1 MSVHLKHII
10 GLLLIVMILV
20 SCSEET
26 LTNGQGFSKL
36 SNKQSGI
43 DFSNDLRF
51 EDDFN
56 IYKYRNFYNGGGVGI
71 SDINNDGLVD
81 IYFTANMLP
90 NKLYLNNGD
99 LSFTDITENAGVA
112 GNKNWSTGVSMADIN
127 GDGWVDIYVCNSGD
141 VKGDNK
147 QNELFIN
154 QGDNTFLEQA
164 EKFGLADQ
172 GYSTHAAF
180 FDFDKD
186 GDLDVY
192 LLNNSFQAIGS
203 FNLTKNERP
212 IRHKEGGDKLY
223 RNDNGKFTDISEAA
237 GIYGSV
243 IGFGLG
249 VTVGDIDLDGW
260 LDIYISND
268 FFERDYIYMNN
279 GDGTFRENL
288 EDQMNSISGASMG
301 ADMADINNDGYP
313 DIFVTEMLPEPND
326 RLKTKTTFENWD
338 KYTYNVK
345 HGYYHQFTRN
355 MLQLNNGNGS
365 FSEIGRMAG
374 VEATDWS
381 WGALINDFD
390 NDGYKDLFIA
400 NGIHKDLTD
409 QDYINFISTEEMAKE
424 VIKKDGVDFK
434 KLTDVI
440 PSTMIP
446 NYMYKNTGNLQFDN
460 VTDDWGLSE
469 PSHSN
474 GSAYGDLDND
484 GDLDL
489 VINNSNSLASIYIN
503 NIQQVIGGNNYLKV
517 NLKGQGKNTQ
527 AIGTKLV
534 VCVDDKKFHHEQ
546 VPVRGFQSSMDPR
559 PNFGLG
565 EADRID
571 SLLVYWYDGT
581 KTKLL
586 DVAINTTYDIVKG
599 ETNHQSTIMV
609 KDATQS
615 LFNDITDASKISFV
629 HEENDFVDFDRDRL
643 IYHMLSAEGPAL
655 CVADFNG
662 DGRED
667 FYVGGATDQEGKIY
681 LQAEDGSFAE
691 GNNTVFETDKISEDV
706 DCSCVDVD
714 GDGDQDLYV
723 ASGGNEFPTTSSLLI
738 DRLYINNGRGNFTKS
753 NQILP
758 SFKFQNSSCV
768 SAADV
773 DGDGDQDLFVGA
785 RSNPLIYGVPVDGF
799 LLINDGEGKYTDQT
813 KSLSPGLLKLGM
825 IKDGV
830 WADIDNDNDTDLLV
844 VGEWMGVKVFLNQ
857 DGKLTEASSK
867 LGLSSSNGWW
877 NKIIP
882 ADLDNDGD
890 IDFVLGNHGLNS
902 RFSASEEKPVS
913 IYVNDFDRNGTAEP
927 IICQYIGDKSYPL
940 ALKHDLI
947 VQLPGLRKKYTQYEA
962 YKDQTIEDIFLPEQL
977 QNAIVTEATTLESS
991 ILLNNGAQGFELKA
1005 LPVEAQVAPVFDIV
1019 VDDFNDDGFKDLL
1032 LGGNFNYAKPEV
1044 GIYEASYGVVL
1055 LGDGKGNFT
1064 YLPNRTSGLKLS
1076 GDIRNMISLKDGSR
1090 NKILIARNN
1099 ESMKVIEY

>member
-1 MSVHLKHII
+1 MRFEIRMLIYLLVSVTVCI
-10 GLLLIVMILV
+10 
-20 SCSEET
+20 SCSEEGGVN
-26 LTNGQGFSKL
+26 LHKFNKL
-36 SNKQSGI
+36 SSNKSGV
-43 DFSNDLRF
+43 DFSNDLKF

-71 SDINNDGLVD
+71 ADVNNDGFVD

-99 LSFTDITENAGVA
+99 LTFTDVTEKAGVT
-112 GNKNWSTGVSMADIN
+112 GSKNWSTGVSMADIN
-127 GDGWVDIYVCNSGD
+127 GDGWVDIYICNSGD
-141 VKGDNK
+141 IKGDNK

-154 QGDNTFLEQA
+154 QGDGTFLEEA
-164 EKFGLADQ
+164 ETYGLADQ
-172 GYSTHAAF
+172 GFSTHAAF

-212 IRHKEGGDKLY
+212 IRHVEGGDKLY
-223 RNDNGKFTDISEAA
+223 RNDNGQFVDISEEA
-237 GIYGSV
+237 GIYGSI

-249 VTVGDIDLDGW
+249 VTVGDINLDGW

-279 GDGTFRENL
+279 GDGTFKENL

-338 KYTYNVK
+338 KYRYNVK

-390 NDGYKDLFIA
+390 NDGFKDLFIA

-440 PSTMIP
+440 PSTKIP
-446 NYMYKNTGNLQFDN
+446 NYMYKNTGGLQFDN
-460 VTDDWGLSE
+460 VTEDWGLAE

-489 VINNSNSLASIYIN
+489 VINNSNTPASIYIN
-503 NIQQVIGGNNYLKV
+503 GSQQPDGETSYLKV
-517 NLKGQGKNTQ
+517 NLTGGEKNTQ

-534 VCVDDKKFHHEQ
+534 VCIGEQRYYHEQ

-565 EADRID
+565 KATQID
-571 SLLVYWYDGT
+571 SLLVHWYDGT
-581 KTKLL
+581 KSKLTDIEVNKTI
-586 DVAINTTYDIVKG
+586 DVKKNEEESKASNLIK
-599 ETNHQSTIMV
+599 
-609 KDATQS
+609 KDGVE
-615 LFNDITDASKISFV
+615 LFEDVTDQFKIGYK
-629 HEENDFVDFDRDRL
+629 HKENEFVDFDRDRL
-643 IYHMLSAEGPAL
+643 IYHMLSTEGPAL
-655 CVADFNG
+655 CTADFNG
-662 DGRED
+662 DRRED
-667 FYVGGATDQEGKIY
+667 FYIGGATDQSGQVY
-681 LQAEDGSFAE
+681 LQMANGGFKE
-691 GNNTVFETDKISEDV
+691 GTSAIFSDDVLSEDV
-706 DCSCVDVD
+706 SCSCVDID
-714 GDGDQDLYV
+714 GDNDIDIYV
-723 ASGGNEFPTTSSLLI
+723 ASGGNEFPTTSSALI
-738 DRLYINNGRGNFTKS
+738 DRLYINDGRGNFSKS

-768 SAADV
+768 TAADYDA
-773 DGDGDQDLFVGA
+773 DGDMDLFVGA
-785 RSNPLIYGVPVDGF
+785 RSNPLLYGVPVDGF
-799 LLINDGEGKYTDQT
+799 LLVNDGDGKLSDQT
-813 KSLSPGLLKLGM
+813 KTLAPELIKLGM
-825 IKDGV
+825 IKDAV
-830 WADIDNDNDTDLLV
+830 WADIDDDKDLDLLI
-844 VGEWMGVKVFLNQ
+844 VGEWMGIKVFTNQ
-857 DGKLTEASSK
+857 DGQLTESSNQ
-867 LGLSSSNGWW
+867 LGLSNSNGWW
-877 NKIIP
+877 NKIVSS
-882 ADLDNDGD
+882 DLDGDGD
-890 IDFVLGNHGLNS
+890 LDFVLGNHGLNS
-902 RFSASEEKPVS
+902 RFSASVEKPVTM
-913 IYVNDFDRNGTAEP
+913 YVNDFDRNGTAEP
-927 IICQYIGDKSYPL
+927 IICVYMGDKSYPL

-962 YKDQTIEDIFLPEQL
+962 YKDQTITDIFTPEQL
-977 QNAIVTEATTLESS
+977 ENAIISKANTLETS
-991 ILLNNGAQGFELKA
+991 ILLNHGEGGFELVP
-1005 LPVEAQVAPVFDIV
+1005 LPVEAQLAPVFDIV
-1019 VDDFNDDGFKDLL
+1019 IDDFDGDGFQDLL
-1032 LGGNFNYAKPEV
+1032 LAGNFNNAKPEV
-1044 GIYEASYGVVL
+1044 GIYEASYGIVL
-1055 LGDGKGNFT
+1055 LGDGEGQYK
-1064 YLPNRTSGLKLS
+1064 YLPNRLSGLKLT
-1076 GDIRNMISLKDGSR
+1076 GDVRNMAIINNNSKRKL
-1090 NKILIARNN
+1090 LVARNN
-1099 ESMKVIEY
+1099 ETMKVIEY